1 MNRKKLLAY
10 FCMGFVTGLFISTDL
25 FAETSNHFGGADITS
40 QSNEIKQ
47 FLFGPPMRL
56 AGVLG
61 GAYGVLQ
68 AVLTSTMKPLIV
80 YGGIGMAVNIVPK
93 FIDGV
98 FSLMLP

>member
-1 MNRKKLLAY
+1 MNRKSILACV
-10 FCMGFVTGLFISTDL
+10 CMGLVLATLLPTDL
-25 FAETSNHFGGADITS
+25 LAETSDKFGGAEITS
-40 QSNEIKQ
+40 KSHDIQK

-68 AVLTSTMKPLIV
+68 AVLTSAMKPLIV
-80 YGGIGMAVNIVPK
+80 YGGIGMAVNVVPK

-98 FSLMLP
+98 FSLILP